1 MMKALIVGVRYKEMN
16 YDLDNSLIELEE
28 LCKACNIEVIKRCV
42 QNLDIY
48 PEYTGTAWNFV
59 LKETAFPD
67 EETLYKQLVEKY
79 QVQYQLDWVGL
90 YGFNNTYGLAVTKEL
105 ANRYNL
111 KSYSD
116 LAAISSQL
124 IFGSEYD
131 FYERDDGYKAMS
143 EANDFHFKKT
153 VDLDIGLKYDAL
165 RKNQVD
171 VIIAFTTDGQLSDSE
186 IVLLEDD
193 QHYFETYYAGSVVR
207 QTVLE
212 EYPELK
218 SVLMLMDGLI
228 SEKEMA
234 TMNYQVEQ
242 EKKNDKDVA
251 KAFLQ
256 SKGLWEE
263 SKDE

>member
-1 MMKALIVGVRYKEMN
+1 MI
-16 YDLDNSLIELEE
+16 SI
-28 LCKACNIEVIKRCV
+28 I
-42 QNLDIY
+42 
-48 PEYTGTAWNFV
+48 
-59 LKETAFPD
+59 LK
-67 EETLYKQLVEKY
+67 
-79 QVQYQLDWVGL
+79 
-90 YGFNNTYGLAVTKEL
+90 
-105 ANRYNL
+105 
-111 KSYSD
+111 
-116 LAAISSQL
+116 
-124 IFGSEYD
+124 
-131 FYERDDGYKAMS
+131 
-143 EANDFHFKKT
+143 
-153 VDLDIGLKYDAL
+153 
-165 RKNQVD
+165 
-171 VIIAFTTDGQLSDSE
+171 
-186 IVLLEDD
+186 
-193 QHYFETYYAGSVVR
+193 

>member
-1 MMKALIVGVRYKEMN
+1 M
-16 YDLDNSLIELEE
+16 
-28 LCKACNIEVIKRCV
+28 
-42 QNLDIY
+42 
-48 PEYTGTAWNFV
+48 
-59 LKETAFPD
+59 
-67 EETLYKQLVEKY
+67 
-79 QVQYQLDWVGL
+79 
-90 YGFNNTYGLAVTKEL
+90 
-105 ANRYNL
+105 
-111 KSYSD
+111 
-116 LAAISSQL
+116 
-124 IFGSEYD
+124 
-131 FYERDDGYKAMS
+131 
-143 EANDFHFKKT
+143 
-153 VDLDIGLKYDAL
+153 
-165 RKNQVD
+165 
-171 VIIAFTTDGQLSDSE
+171 
-186 IVLLEDD
+186 
-193 QHYFETYYAGSVVR
+193 R